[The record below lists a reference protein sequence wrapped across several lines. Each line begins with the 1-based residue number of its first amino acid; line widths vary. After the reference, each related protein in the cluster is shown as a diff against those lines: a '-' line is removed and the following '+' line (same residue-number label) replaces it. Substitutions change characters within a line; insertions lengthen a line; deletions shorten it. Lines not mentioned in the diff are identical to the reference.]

1 MCKLRED
8 CDLHE
13 KVDNVLQSQ
22 ETIIQEQKDLRR
34 DFDIMNRLVKNHDDI
49 LSKIDQKIAE
59 GVSLGVDKSLKGLD
73 ERVGM
78 VVKKELREAEYL
90 KLKEEQDRKKGFTDH
105 AIKQIIGIVV
115 TGVIGLGVIL
125 FQIADKKNLN
135 KTIED
140 QKSTLEVYKK
150 EIKDIKDNK

>member
-8 CDLHE
+8 CNLHE

-73 ERVGM
+73 ERVGI

>member
-1 MCKLRED
+1 MCKLKED

-73 ERVGM
+73 ERVGI

-90 KLKEEQDRKKGFTDH
+90 KLKEEKDRKKGFTDH

-115 TGVIGLGVIL
+115 TGVIGLAVIL
-125 FQIADKKNLN
+125 FQLADKKNLN